1 MGTVENGFTEI
12 DIRSALHVFNML
24 PDYYCWKGL
33 DLNYVMLNDAT
44 ARLFGFQSS
53 SVSFQ
58 QISDHDLKCEA
69 AALAA
74 QFQQDDNYV
83 LQTGNDLT
91 IFNFCKYGNSD
102 WRLMFG
108 RKSLLYGENNQKK
121 GVYGRFLDVTHCPT
135 FKMILGICVFDQNN
149 LAVNSSTHNQVTYV
163 VKDRFDEYNLSARE
177 SEIIFHLIR
186 GRSAKEIAAV
196 TNLSSR
202 TVEKHLDRIKVKM
215 QCYSK
220 SQLIEKSW
228 SLGLCGYLPTSI
240 VGGNNIIQEAKD
252 AG

>member
-1 MGTVENGFTEI
+1 VENGFSEV
-12 DIRSALHVFNML
+12 DILSALHVFNML
-24 PDYYCWKGL
+24 PDYFCWKGL

-44 ARLFGFQSS
+44 AKLFGFQSS

-58 QISDHDLKCEA
+58 HISDHDLKCEA
-69 AALAA
+69 AALAP

-91 IFNFCKYGNSD
+91 IFNFCKYGDSD
-102 WRLMFG
+102 WRLIFG
-108 RKSLLYGENNQKK
+108 RKSLILDENNQKK
-121 GVYGRFLDVTHCPT
+121 GVYGRFLDVTQCPT
-135 FKMILGICVFDQNN
+135 FKMILRICAFDQKT
-149 LAVNSSTHNQVTYV
+149 LAVNSCTPNQVTYV
-163 VKDRFDEYNLSARE
+163 VKERFDEYNLSSRE

-202 TVEKHLDRIKVKM
+202 TIEKHLDRIKVKM
-215 QCYSK
+215 HCYSK

-228 SLGLCGYLPTSI
+228 SLGLCGYLPSSI
-240 VGGNNIIQEAKD
+240 MGGNNAIEGAKD